1 MKVAIDG
8 PAGSG
13 KSTIAHLLAERC
25 GLVLLDTGAMYRSVT
40 LACHEGGVDVNDAE
54 AVTRVADEVTITF
67 GTAEDGTQTVALNG
81 RDVTA
86 AIRTPEIDAD
96 VSAVSA
102 VPAVREAMVAQQR
115 AMGEAG
121 DVVAEGR
128 DIGTVVFPDA
138 EVKVFLTANPE
149 ARAHRRALQR
159 SITDEEKEAEI
170 LQDLKRRDKADS
182 TREVAPLRP
191 AEDAVHIDSSQM
203 TIEEEVA
210 QISALIRA
218 VRAGVDGTPAEHADG
233 AQFAMPAGKDVH
245 AGEELPVGKAD
256 DAQAAMP
263 AGKDDDVKAELPAK
277 QLDDGQEEAPQLKDE
292 AQSGKPLSDSVAD
305 GDDKPKK
312 HAKKKEEKPEDP
324 NDKFYE
330 GDMHKFSL
338 GSKFLLGASICVCG
352 AVSKLLWPWVVEGG
366 EKLWN
371 AEGGQMVIMN
381 HVSMLDPVVI
391 AVSDWAH
398 GRRLRP
404 IYKSEFDNSKII
416 NWFFA
421 RVGAIPV
428 KRGTA
433 DIKAVRRAQRA
444 LQRGED
450 ILVFPEGTRIHS
462 EDQEVEIHGGF
473 ALMAQLAKAPVI
485 PVAIVGARDGTP
497 GGNKPLRPGRMWM
510 RVGDAITFDELGA
523 KGRKKQASA
532 MEKVAME
539 RVYALRDALRAAHPG
554 KM

>member
-218 VRAGVDGTPAEHADG
+218 VRAG
-233 AQFAMPAGKDVH
+233 
-245 AGEELPVGKAD
+245 AD
-256 DAQAAMP
+256 DARA
-263 AGKDDDVKAELPAK
+263 
-277 QLDDGQEEAPQLKDE
+277 EAPRPKDE
-292 AQSGKPLSDSVAD
+292 AQPEKPLSDSVTD

-324 NDKFYE
+324 NDKFYD

-338 GSKFLLGASICVCG
+338 GSRFLLGASICVCG

-510 RVGDAITFDELGA
+510 RVGDAITFDELGV

>member
-54 AVTRVADEVTITF
+54 AVARVSQEITIAF

-115 AMGEAG
+115 AMGETG

-191 AEDAVHIDSSQM
+191 AEDAVHIDSSSM
-203 TIEEEVA
+203 TIEEEVD
-210 QISALIRA
+210 QISELIRA
-218 VRAGVDGTPAEHADG
+218 VRAS
-233 AQFAMPAGKDVH
+233 
-245 AGEELPVGKAD
+245 AD
-256 DAQAAMP
+256 DAQAEASAGQADGARAAVP
-263 AGKDDDVKAELPAK
+263 AEQVDDDQA
-277 QLDDGQEEAPQLKDE
+277 EAPTGEPDSEQAGAPTGASDSVQVEDPAKDE
-292 AQSGKPLSDSVAD
+292 AAQPKDEAEPEKPLSDFVAD

-312 HAKKKEEKPEDP
+312 TAKKKEEKSEDP
-324 NDKFYE
+324 NDKFYD

-338 GSKFLLGASICVCG
+338 GNRFLLGAAICVCG
-352 AVSKLLWPWVVEGG
+352 AVSKVFWPWVVEGG

-433 DIKAVRRAQRA
+433 DVKAVRRAQRA

-485 PVAIVGARDGTP
+485 PIAIVGARDGTP

-510 RVGDAITFDELGA
+510 RVGDAITFDELGV